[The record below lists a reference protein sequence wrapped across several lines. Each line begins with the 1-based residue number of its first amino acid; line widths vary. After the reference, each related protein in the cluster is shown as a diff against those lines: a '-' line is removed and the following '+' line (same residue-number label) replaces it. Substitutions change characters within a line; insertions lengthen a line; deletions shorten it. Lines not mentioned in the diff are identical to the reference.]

1 MITPPML
8 TAKPGEIAS
17 LDRSSPVPL
26 YHQFRL
32 LLQRQ
37 IEDGAWR
44 PDERLPTEDDF
55 ASRYRISKVTVREAL
70 KQLSEEGYLRR
81 EQGRG
86 TFVSQSRVEQGPRIL
101 TSFSQEMML
110 RGMTAS
116 SRVLRQEIR
125 TAGDEIGGKLGIK
138 PAAPVFA
145 LKRLRLADDE
155 PMGIQT
161 AFVPVVL
168 APGIDKED
176 FSKNSL
182 YTLLALRYGLRPA
195 RAREEHFA
203 VKLNASQAKLL
214 RAEAGSAAL
223 AAERLT
229 YKDDGRPIELTSSVM
244 RGDRYKIVLHLN
256 THQG

>member
-1 MITPPML
+1 MPPIP
-8 TAKPGEIAS
+8 AKPSDIGS

-32 LLQRQ
+32 LLQQQ
-37 IEDGAWR
+37 IEGGAWR
-44 PDERLPTEDDF
+44 PDQRLPTEDDF
-55 ASRYRISKVTVREAL
+55 ALRYRISKVTVREAL

-125 TAGDEIGGKLGIK
+125 TAGDEIAGKLGIK
-138 PAAPVFA
+138 SAAPVFS

-161 AFVPVVL
+161 AFVPVDL
-168 APGIDKED
+168 APGIHKED

-182 YTLLALRYGLRPA
+182 YTLLALRYSLRPA
-195 RAREEHFA
+195 RAQEEHFA
-203 VKLNASQAKLL
+203 VKLTASQAKLL
-214 RAEAGSAAL
+214 RVETGAVAL
-223 AAERLT
+223 AAERLA
-229 YKDDGRPIELTSSVM
+229 YGDDGRAIELTSSVM
-244 RGDRYKIVLHLN
+244 RGDRYKIVLNLN